1 MALFQSNQSK
11 FLLIL
16 IIGIIAVVTFRGI
29 PILFKS
35 SDTGNYIAI
44 AALFIGA
51 WQVQDARETKVEGAI
66 AALRKELEDA
76 IALVEGDS
84 DRRDSYHDQQ
94 LLQIQQQLATL
105 SQQSL
110 SHQEDMRRLYDHIF
124 ENKDKI
130 GDLGAMLAVLT
141 KQGEIILAVNN
152 MRSEFTKLQGE
163 VEKVK
168 ATVNP
173 H

>member
-1 MALFQSNQSK
+1 MALFQSNQGK

-16 IIGIIAVVTFRGI
+16 VIGIIAVVIFNGV
-29 PILFKS
+29 PYFKS

-51 WQVQDARETKVEGAI
+51 WQVQDARENKIEGAI

-76 IALVEGDS
+76 ISKVEGDS

-94 LLQIQQQLATL
+94 LAQIQQQLASL
-105 SQQSL
+105 SQRAE
-110 SHQEDMRRLYDHIF
+110 SHQEDVRRLYEHIF
-124 ENKDKI
+124 ENKDK
-130 GDLGAMLAVLT
+130 LAEHGATLAVLG

-152 MRSEFTKLQGE
+152 MRGEFAALKIE

-168 ATVNP
+168 GSVSVAG
-173 H
+173 